1 MRTEAGILLLKE
13 MCDSF
18 GFNAPG
24 KAIFPISIKM
34 LRFGPRSGRKG
45 YRTDVV
51 KPWAHP
57 GAYVTTLYSYDRLT
71 RMSSTNVSGAIQ
83 FDDNKT

>member
-1 MRTEAGILLLKE
+1 
-13 MCDSF
+13 
-18 GFNAPG
+18 
-24 KAIFPISIKM
+24 M